1 MRPQDLWFP
10 PSLVGHHLSCE
21 VRDCRRHNPKSF
33 FPRLSAS
40 PSRQRGAMVKSTE
53 PGQHPL
59 SGAVMEGAEQQA
71 VKQARRA
78 GSTPITW
85 SRRSTTCTAVCA
97 FSRRQLSLGGQTFDF
112 SLDST
117 MNQMRPT
124 NHPNKQVS
132 QPGVESRNLPP
143 LVVFP

>member
-1 MRPQDLWFP
+1 
-10 PSLVGHHLSCE
+10 
-21 VRDCRRHNPKSF
+21 
-33 FPRLSAS
+33 
-40 PSRQRGAMVKSTE
+40 MVKSTE

-78 GSTPITW
+78 GSTPFIW
-85 SRRSTTCTAVCA
+85 SRRAIVCTAVYA
-97 FSRRQLSLGGQTFDF
+97 FSGRQFSLGGQTFDF
-112 SLDST
+112 SLESA

-143 LVVFP
+143 LVVLPNEQLSANN